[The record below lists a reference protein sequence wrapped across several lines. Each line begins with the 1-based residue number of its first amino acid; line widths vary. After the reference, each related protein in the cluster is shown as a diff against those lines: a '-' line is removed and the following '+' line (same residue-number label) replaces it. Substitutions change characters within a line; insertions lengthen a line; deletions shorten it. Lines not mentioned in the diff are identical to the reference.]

1 MRLSIEEYA
10 SRFDLP
16 VATVHD
22 KLRKKELDYSI
33 DEGIVRILLSSTPE
47 PQTTP
52 SSSVTLMSLYQQ
64 ENMEL
69 KEKINNLEEK
79 IDKLIDDKEQML
91 RDERS
96 RIEQVYQNKDEQLK
110 SVLELINTKLKLSQ
124 PTAIATRIN
133 DNDSS
138 YQNNHSPSDTSQE
151 SIDVDPVS
159 EQAPINSDQR
169 VSLRKYLKNIG
180 LEAEEKRIIKRKFA
194 DAYGSDI
201 RILQDRG
208 EFYLDLSKFDYS
220 DFLKM

>member
-1 MRLSIEEYA
+1 MFHSQRTPMRLSIEEYA

-16 VATVHD
+16 IVTVHD

-47 PQTTP
+47 PQVTK
-52 SSSVTLMSLYQQ
+52 SSSETLIALYQQ
-64 ENMEL
+64 ENTQL
-69 KEKINNLEEK
+69 KEKIQNLENK
-79 IDKLIDDKEQML
+79 VDKLIDDKEQML

-124 PTAIATRIN
+124 PATISTTLSDEEAIDADPIIK
-133 DNDSS
+133 
-138 YQNNHSPSDTSQE
+138 E
-151 SIDVDPVS
+151 S
-159 EQAPINSDQR
+159 PINLDQR
-169 VSLRKYLKNIG
+169 ISLRKYLKNIG
-180 LEAEEKRIIKRKFA
+180 LEAQHKRIVKRRFA

-208 EFYLDLSKFDYS
+208 EFFLDLSKFDYS
-220 DFLKM
+220 DLLKN

>member
-10 SRFDLP
+10 SRFDLSI
-16 VATVHD
+16 ATVHD

-33 DEGIVRILLSSTPE
+33 DEGVVHILLSSTPE
-47 PQTTP
+47 PKEEQSPTATII
-52 SSSVTLMSLYQQ
+52 TLYKQ
-64 ENMEL
+64 ENMQL
-69 KEKINNLEEK
+69 KEKIKSLEEK
-79 IDKLIDDKEQML
+79 VDRLIDDKEQML

-124 PTAIATRIN
+124 PTAITDKEMA
-133 DNDSS
+133 
-138 YQNNHSPSDTSQE
+138 YQE
-151 SIDVDPVS
+151 SDHQKEKTVQNIDADPIT
-159 EQAPINSDQR
+159 EQSPLDLDQR

-180 LEAEEKRIIKRKFA
+180 LEPQHKRIVKRRFA

-201 RILQDRG
+201 RILQHKG

-220 DFLKM
+220 DLLKT